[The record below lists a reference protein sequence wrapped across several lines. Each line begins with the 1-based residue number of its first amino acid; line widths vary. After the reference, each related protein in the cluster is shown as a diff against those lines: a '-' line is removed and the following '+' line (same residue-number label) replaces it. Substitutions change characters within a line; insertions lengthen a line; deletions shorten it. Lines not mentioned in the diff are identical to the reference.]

1 MNRYSLLLAVLC
13 TFSYLS
19 AFGQYKYER
28 EHRIKKSQFPAEI
41 HEFIAAHLQ
50 NTRKMRYYREIDSNK
65 INYKAKF
72 KRDRLHYSMEFIE
85 QGRLK
90 DIEFLIKEVDIP
102 GDSYAQ
108 ITDFLQSKF
117 TKYRVRR
124 IKQQYPASENEP
136 VDLTLKN
143 AFQNLLLPSISYELF
158 VRAKKDKGFNDYEIL
173 FNAEGSFIKMRK
185 SLPANYDHILY

>member
-1 MNRYSLLLAVLC
+1 
-13 TFSYLS
+13 
-19 AFGQYKYER
+19 
-28 EHRIKKSQFPAEI
+28 
-41 HEFIAAHLQ
+41 
-50 NTRKMRYYREIDSNK
+50 MRYYREIDSNK

-124 IKQQYPASENEP
+124 IKQQYS
-136 VDLTLKN
+136 
-143 AFQNLLLPSISYELF
+143 
-158 VRAKKDKGFNDYEIL
+158 
-173 FNAEGSFIKMRK
+173 SFGK
-185 SLPANYDHILY
+185 